1 MKKIISIA
9 TILCFVLA
17 VAVYFKVNTKPKT
30 IVWDEYVVSD
40 ADTICDISKSIT
52 PNSKDYRE
60 TQFYIIEKNNL
71 KNKNIYPGQ
80 KILIPCKEESA
91 DAIPKSLGTFKLTA
105 YCACSKCCG
114 KSNGI
119 TASGVKATAGRTVA
133 VDSSI
138 PFGTKLIIDGHTYI
152 AEDRGGAIK
161 GKKIDI
167 FFNTHQEA
175 INFGVQYKEV
185 FAG

>member
-9 TILCFVLA
+9 VVLCFVLA

-80 KILIPCKEESA
+80 TILIPCKQESA
-91 DAIPKSLGTFKLTA
+91 DATPKSLGTFKLTA

-138 PFGTKLIIDGHTYI
+138 PFGTKLIIDGHTYV